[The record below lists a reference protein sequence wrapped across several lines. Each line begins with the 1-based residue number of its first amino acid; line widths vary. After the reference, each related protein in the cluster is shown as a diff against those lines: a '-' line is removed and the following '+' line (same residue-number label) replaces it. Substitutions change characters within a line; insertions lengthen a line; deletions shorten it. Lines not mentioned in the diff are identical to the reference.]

1 MIPPLRGKAPTSVPS
16 DLNFFYTSRWHMRA
30 PLLADDYM
38 RACAG
43 TNLRWDALC
52 LFHMVRTDFG
62 RNTNKDPFGIGFE
75 GSPEEMAI
83 NASIHCQELT
93 RLDELPGDERFWQQL
108 GLVWEQWLVFAR
120 RMQEQREGQPLPEP
134 PPPPPPPKPPEPVKP
149 QPEPPK
155 PPTPELPKP
164 PTAVPWKKICATLSG
179 VLGAA
184 IIAAK
189 LFAPGWVALAL
200 EAIRQLLAALGG

>member
-1 MIPPLRGKAPTSVPS
+1 MK
-16 DLNFFYTSRWHMRA
+16 A

-93 RLDELPGDERFWQQL
+93 RLDDLPGDERFWQQL

-120 RMQEQREGQPLPEP
+120 RMAEQREGQPLPQP
-134 PPPPPPPKPPEPVKP
+134 PPSPPPNPPEPTAPAVPPPAPTAPAVPKPPSD
-149 QPEPPK
+149 
-155 PPTPELPKP
+155 
-164 PTAVPWKKICATLSG
+164 WKKGMRWIG
-179 VLGAA
+179 VLASGIVAMWWIVGNFIPPAIGAVLKQILQ
-184 IIAAK
+184 IIAGV
-189 LFAPGWVALAL
+189 FA
-200 EAIRQLLAALGG
+200 